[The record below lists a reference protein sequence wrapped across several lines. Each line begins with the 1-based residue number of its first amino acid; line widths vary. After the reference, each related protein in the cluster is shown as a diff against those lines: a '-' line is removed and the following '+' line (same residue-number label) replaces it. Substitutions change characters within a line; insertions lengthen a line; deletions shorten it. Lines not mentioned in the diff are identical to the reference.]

1 MTASPPESGDRQL
14 GVLAKYWDPG
24 KVKTRLIPYFG
35 ASNAAAL
42 HQIFLETTLRRFT
55 NLADR
60 QVLCFTPEAHRSSF
74 EAMAA
79 DQWDLLPQ
87 QEGDLGARIAGY
99 FHDAF
104 ACGNKRVLLIGADT
118 PHLPAP
124 YIEEAF
130 VALEQHD
137 LVFVVS
143 EDGGYCLVGASRP
156 VDPLTTDIDWGSSR
170 VWEQTRKKIEAL
182 GWSVRQLPS
191 WYDID
196 RCEDVKQLQRDF
208 TTHPLIKLPA
218 RDTCLYELQAKLKK
232 ICG

>member
-1 MTASPPESGDRQL
+1 MTVSRCESGDRQL
-14 GVLAKYWDPG
+14 GVLAKYWEPG

-35 ASNAAAL
+35 AANAAAL
-42 HQIFLETTLRRFT
+42 HQIFLETTLRRFAD
-55 NLADR
+55 LADR
-60 QVLCFTPEAHRSSF
+60 QILSFTPEAHRSSF
-74 EAMAA
+74 EALAA
-79 DQWDLLPQ
+79 DQWDLVPQ
-87 QEGDLGARIAGY
+87 QEGDLGARIARY
-99 FHDAF
+99 FDDAF

-118 PHLPAP
+118 PHLPAS

-143 EDGGYCLVGASRP
+143 DDGGYCLLGASRP
-156 VDPLTTDIDWGSSR
+156 VDPLTIDIDWGSSR

-182 GWSVRQLPS
+182 RWSVRQLPS

-196 RCEDVKQLQRDF
+196 RCEDVKRLQRDF
-208 TTHPLIKLPA
+208 TTHPLIKFSA
-218 RDTCLYELQAKLKK
+218 RNTYLSELQAKLKK